1 MSNSPARIRPEVLPR
16 YTEQERQAVSA
27 RRQMEGGLVVHTL
40 RSHFDKEAARI
51 DAEAIGEA
59 TQTTLGVELDVLNW
73 GIDKANGSRAA
84 AKLVAE
90 RVELMSRAN
99 TKNLTRRF
107 G

>member
-1 MSNSPARIRPEVLPR
+1 MANSPARIRPEVVSA
-16 YTEQERQAVSA
+16 YTERERQAVAA
-27 RRQMEGGLVVHTL
+27 RRQMQGGLLVHTL
-40 RSHFDKEAARI
+40 RAHFDKEAARI

-73 GIDKANGSRAA
+73 GIEKANGSPAA

-99 TKNLTRRF
+99 SKNLTRRL

>member
-1 MSNSPARIRPEVLPR
+1 MHNSPAPRPEIVR
-16 YTEQERQAVSA
+16 HYTEQERQAVAA
-27 RRQMEGGLVVHTL
+27 RRRMEGGLLVHTL
-40 RSHFDKEAARI
+40 RTHFEKEAARI
-51 DAEAIGEA
+51 DAEAVGEA

-73 GIDKANGSRAA
+73 GIEKAGGSPAA